1 MFGGNKM
8 NRAEKRRAEK
18 EKRKR
23 ETSTY
28 NLTKAQID
36 REIEKS
42 IGKKLEEIKMEST
55 DAAMVLTLT
64 IPIKVLV
71 EYYWKDLSREELK
84 EETSIFAERMVDYY
98 ESWQNGEI
106 DILKLKNELWDLTGI
121 KIESA
126 DYECKDG
133 EFV

>member
-1 MFGGNKM
+1 MD
-8 NRAEKRRAEK
+8 RAGKRRAEK

-84 EETSIFAERMVDYY
+84 EETSIFAERMIDYY

>member
-1 MFGGNKM
+1 M
-8 NRAEKRRAEK
+8 NRAGKRRAEK

-98 ESWQNGEI
+98 ESWQNGDI

>member
-1 MFGGNKM
+1 M
-8 NRAEKRRAEK
+8 NRAGKRRAEK
-18 EKRKR
+18 EKCKR

-106 DILKLKNELWDLTGI
+106 DILKLKNELCDLTGI

>member
-1 MFGGNKM
+1 MD
-8 NRAEKRRAEK
+8 RAGKRRAKK
-18 EKRKR
+18 EENKKK
-23 ETSTY
+23 TATY

-42 IGKKLEEIKMEST
+42 IGKKLEDIKMEST
-55 DAAMVLTLT
+55 DAAMILTLT

-126 DYECKDG
+126 NYECKDG
-133 EFV
+133 EME

>member
-1 MFGGNKM
+1 MFGGSKM
-8 NRAEKRRAEK
+8 DRAGKRRAKK
-18 EKRKR
+18 EENKKK
-23 ETSTY
+23 TATY

-42 IGKKLEEIKMEST
+42 IGKKLEDIKMEST
-55 DAAMVLTLT
+55 DAAMILTLT

-126 DYECKDG
+126 NYECKDG
-133 EFV
+133 EME

>member
-1 MFGGNKM
+1 M
-8 NRAEKRRAEK
+8 NRAGKRRAEK

-28 NLTKAQID
+28 NLTKDKIE

-84 EETSIFAERMVDYY
+84 EKTSIFAERMVDYY

>member
-1 MFGGNKM
+1 M

-126 DYECKDG
+126 DYKCKDG

>member
-1 MFGGNKM
+1 M

>member
-1 MFGGNKM
+1 M
-8 NRAEKRRAEK
+8 NRAGKRRAEK
-18 EKRKR
+18 EKHKR

>member
-1 MFGGNKM
+1 M
-8 NRAEKRRAEK
+8 NRAGKRRAEK

-42 IGKKLEEIKMEST
+42 IGKKLEEIKLEST

-84 EETSIFAERMVDYY
+84 EETSIFAERMIDYY

>member
-1 MFGGNKM
+1 MD
-8 NRAEKRRAEK
+8 RAGKRRAKK
-18 EKRKR
+18 EENKKK
-23 ETSTY
+23 TATY

-42 IGKKLEEIKMEST
+42 IGKKLEDIKMEST
-55 DAAMVLTLT
+55 DAAMILTLT

-71 EYYWKDLSREELK
+71 EYYWKYLSREELK

-126 DYECKDG
+126 NYECKDG
-133 EFV
+133 EME

>member
-1 MFGGNKM
+1 M
-8 NRAEKRRAEK
+8 NRAGKRRAEK
-18 EKRKR
+18 EKHKR
-23 ETSTY
+23 ETTTY
-28 NLTKAQID
+28 NLTAAQID
-36 REIEKS
+36 KKKKKS
-42 IGKKLEEIKMEST
+42 FGKKLEEIKMEST

-84 EETSIFAERMVDYY
+84 EKTSIFAERMVDYY

>member
-1 MFGGNKM
+1 MD
-8 NRAEKRRAEK
+8 RAGKRRAKK
-18 EKRKR
+18 EENKKK
-23 ETSTY
+23 TATY

-42 IGKKLEEIKMEST
+42 IGKKLEDIKMEST
-55 DAAMVLTLT
+55 DAAMILTLT

-126 DYECKDG
+126 NYKCKDG
-133 EFV
+133 EME

>member
-1 MFGGNKM
+1 
-8 NRAEKRRAEK
+8 
-18 EKRKR
+18 
-23 ETSTY
+23 
-28 NLTKAQID
+28 
-36 REIEKS
+36 
-42 IGKKLEEIKMEST
+42 MEST

-84 EETSIFAERMVDYY
+84 EETSIFAERMIDYY

>member
-1 MFGGNKM
+1 M
-8 NRAEKRRAEK
+8 NRAEKRRSEK

>member
-1 MFGGNKM
+1 MD
-8 NRAEKRRAEK
+8 RAGKRRAKK
-18 EKRKR
+18 EENKKK
-23 ETSTY
+23 TATY

-42 IGKKLEEIKMEST
+42 IGKKLEDIKMEST
-55 DAAMVLTLT
+55 DAAMILTLT

-98 ESWQNGEI
+98 ESWQNGNI

-126 DYECKDG
+126 NYECKDG
-133 EFV
+133 EME

>member
-1 MFGGNKM
+1 MFGGSKM
-8 NRAEKRRAEK
+8 YRAGKRRAKK
-18 EKRKR
+18 EEHKK
-23 ETSTY
+23 ETATY

-55 DAAMVLTLT
+55 DAAMILTLT

-98 ESWQNGEI
+98 ESWQNGKI

-126 DYECKDG
+126 NYECKDG
-133 EFV
+133 EME

>member
-1 MFGGNKM
+1 M
-8 NRAEKRRAEK
+8 NRAGKRRAEK

>member
-1 MFGGNKM
+1 M

-121 KIESA
+121 KIEST

>member
-1 MFGGNKM
+1 MD
-8 NRAEKRRAEK
+8 RAGKRRAKK
-18 EKRKR
+18 EENKKK
-23 ETSTY
+23 TATY

-42 IGKKLEEIKMEST
+42 IGKKLEDIKMEST
-55 DAAMVLTLT
+55 DAAMILTLT

-71 EYYWKDLSREELK
+71 EYYWRDLSREELK

-98 ESWQNGEI
+98 ESWQNGNI

-126 DYECKDG
+126 NYECKDG
-133 EFV
+133 EME

>member
-1 MFGGNKM
+1 M
-8 NRAEKRRAEK
+8 NRAGKRRAEK

-71 EYYWKDLSREELK
+71 EYYWKDLSPLSFSRKNTL
-84 EETSIFAERMVDYY
+84 
-98 ESWQNGEI
+98 
-106 DILKLKNELWDLTGI
+106 DIH
-121 KIESA
+121 
-126 DYECKDG
+126 
-133 EFV
+133 

>member
-1 MFGGNKM
+1 M
-8 NRAEKRRAEK
+8 NRAGKRRAKK
-18 EKRKR
+18 EENKKK
-23 ETSTY
+23 TATY

-42 IGKKLEEIKMEST
+42 IGKKLEDIKMEST
-55 DAAMVLTLT
+55 DAAMILTLT

-98 ESWQNGEI
+98 ESWQNGNI

-121 KIESA
+121 KIESVN
-126 DYECKDG
+126 YECKDG
-133 EFV
+133 EME

>member
-1 MFGGNKM
+1 M
-8 NRAEKRRAEK
+8 NRAGKRRAEK

-42 IGKKLEEIKMEST
+42 IGKKLEEIKIEST

-126 DYECKDG
+126 NYECKDG

>member
-1 MFGGNKM
+1 M
-8 NRAEKRRAEK
+8 NRAGKRRAEK

-42 IGKKLEEIKMEST
+42 IGKKLEEMKMEST
-55 DAAMVLTLT
+55 DAAMILTLT

>member
-1 MFGGNKM
+1 M
-8 NRAEKRRAEK
+8 NRAGKRRAKK
-18 EKRKR
+18 EENKKK
-23 ETSTY
+23 TATY

-42 IGKKLEEIKMEST
+42 IGKKLEDIKMEST
-55 DAAMVLTLT
+55 DGAMILTLT

-126 DYECKDG
+126 NYECKDG
-133 EFV
+133 EME

>member
-1 MFGGNKM
+1 M
-8 NRAEKRRAEK
+8 NRAGKRRAEK

-42 IGKKLEEIKMEST
+42 IGKKLEEIKIEST

>member
-8 NRAEKRRAEK
+8 NRAGKRRAKK
-18 EKRKR
+18 EENKKK
-23 ETSTY
+23 TATY

-42 IGKKLEEIKMEST
+42 IGKKLEDIKMEST
-55 DAAMVLTLT
+55 DAAMILTLT

-98 ESWQNGEI
+98 ESWQNGNI

-126 DYECKDG
+126 NYECKDG
-133 EFV
+133 EME